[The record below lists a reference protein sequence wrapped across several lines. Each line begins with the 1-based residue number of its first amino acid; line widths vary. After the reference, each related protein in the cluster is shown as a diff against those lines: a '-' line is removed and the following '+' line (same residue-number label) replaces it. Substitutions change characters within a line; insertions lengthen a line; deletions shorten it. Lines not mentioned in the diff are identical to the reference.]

1 MSLKGV
7 IVPLITPMLE
17 NGSLDKVSLFRLLDH
32 VVNGGVS
39 GVFLF
44 GSCGEGAALSPK
56 EKQQILRTVCQRI
69 KGSVPV
75 LAGIIEPSTE
85 QAYQLGARFL
95 DTGAAY
101 LVTTPPFYYNHR
113 QEEIYTHFLVL
124 ADKLNAPLVLYN
136 ITRFT
141 KNTIAPETLHK
152 IAAAA
157 KNVIAIKDSDGDMER
172 FQEYLFIR
180 DHGHANLNVLQGAEK
195 LAALSLIRG
204 ADGVVLGLANVVPHL
219 CKRLYEAAKAR
230 EWETAWLLQEQLT
243 EVGRLYNV
251 SSWLPSL
258 KAALN
263 ILGLCKPYCRL
274 PFLPLN
280 SDQEKEIRS
289 ILQRTGASVYQSNM
303 PTMTHATNPVPTNKL
318 SCKQ

>member
-7 IVPLITPMLE
+7 IVPLITPMSE
-17 NGSLDKVSLFRLLDH
+17 DGSLDKVSLFRLLDH
-32 VVNGGVS
+32 VVTGGVS

-44 GSCGEGAALSPK
+44 GSCGEGPVLSPK
-56 EKQQILRTVCQRI
+56 EKQQMLRAVCQRI

-95 DTGAAY
+95 DIGADY
-101 LVTTPPFYYNHR
+101 LVTTPPFYYYYS
-113 QEEIYTHFLVL
+113 QDEIYTHFLVL
-124 ADKLNAPLVLYN
+124 ADKLKAPLVLYN

-141 KNTIAPETLHK
+141 KNTIAPETLRK
-152 IAAAA
+152 ITLAA

-180 DHGHANLNVLQGAEK
+180 DHGHANLYVLQGAEK
-195 LAALSLIRG
+195 LAALSLMCG
-204 ADGVVLGLANVVPHL
+204 ADGVVLGLANVVPDV

-230 EWETAWLLQEQLT
+230 DWETALLLQEQLT

-263 ILGLCKPYCRL
+263 ILELCKPYCRL

-280 SDQEKEIRS
+280 SDQKREIQS
-289 ILQRTGASVYQSNM
+289 ILQKTGVLVYQSNM
-303 PTMTHATNPVPTNKL
+303 PMKTRTTNPVPINGL